1 MFATL
6 KDILKVNLQR
16 NASSQNAYD
25 TDSMKL
31 GSHQPL
37 LPQNPLSL
45 LLKEAHVRD

>member
-1 MFATL
+1 
-6 KDILKVNLQR
+6 VNLQR

-45 LLKEAHVRD
+45 PLERSTRA